1 MWRSNV
7 LNRAAKNAEAGKGK
21 AAQLPAQSETENEN
35 RRIGPENLAAALAAS
50 LDSSRGAFRPQ
61 EALSEGKDSEYAA
74 ALAATLASIRSS
86 ATSVPQQPV
95 QQVSLQ
101 LQRQHQQ
108 DQPNQEEAAALAR
121 TLAQSFFTAAR
132 NSGLKLPPPPKPD
145 PPKK

>member
-1 MWRSNV
+1 MS
-7 LNRAAKNAEAGKGK
+7 RAAKNAEAGKGK
-21 AAQLPAQSETENEN
+21 AAQSPVQSEAENEN
-35 RRIGPENLAAALAAS
+35 RKIGSDNLAAALAAS
-50 LDSSRGAFRPQ
+50 LDSSRGAFCSQ
-61 EALSEGKDSEYAA
+61 ETLGEGKDSEYAA

-86 ATSVPQQPV
+86 ATSVPQQQQQQPV

-108 DQPNQEEAAALAR
+108 QQPNQEEAAALAR